1 MDVEEETREE
11 KFWREFWADL
21 PVKNQSRPLSGSQ
34 SLPVG
39 LPRIW
44 PPNVVSFEVWIG

>member
-21 PVKNQSRPLSGSQ
+21 PVKNQSRPL
-34 SLPVG
+34 L
-39 LPRIW
+39 
-44 PPNVVSFEVWIG
+44 VSVAASRAAKDLATRCREL